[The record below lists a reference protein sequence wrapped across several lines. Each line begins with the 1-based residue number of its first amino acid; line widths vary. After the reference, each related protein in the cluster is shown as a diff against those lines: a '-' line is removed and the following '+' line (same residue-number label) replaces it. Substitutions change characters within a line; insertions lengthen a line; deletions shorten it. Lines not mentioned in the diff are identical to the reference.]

1 SGRGYGTR
9 ALERGGGR
17 SQHGHKR
24 GQLALA
30 KVRMGLEWP
39 RVLETDEAR
48 GVRTIVREPEVEAH
62 GPIRTVGRK
71 CDRADRVALDCQ
83 VSDGSRDGSPWQRR
97 RAGDIE
103 LDRQIVEADRRR
115 WRSRGHRWSAGVAQ
129 MTHGQRE
136 LLPIAADLHLLQAAV
151 DVGVEAKPS
160 VAVVQAKVADAQ

>member
-30 KVRMGLEWP
+30 KVRMRLEWP

-62 GPIRTVGRK
+62 RPIRIGGRK

-103 LDRQIVEADRRR
+103 LDRQSVEADRRR
-115 WRSRGHRWSAGVAQ
+115 WRSPGPRWSGCLAQ
-129 MTHGQRE
+129 MTQR
-136 LLPIAADLHLLQAAV
+136 QT
-151 DVGVEAKPS
+151 
-160 VAVVQAKVADAQ
+160 Q